1 MAAEAVYVH
10 LLGSR
15 AFVPQQQ
22 GYSNLYV
29 LFSPENFTIAPR
41 GILLLSLQLSLDIPT
56 GYLGRLFSVADMNVR
71 GVLLCAQELQ
81 PSTYWEISVVLFNH
95 SNEFFHGFRGQPV
108 ACLLLE
114 RVIYPPVRQASLV

>member
-1 MAAEAVYVH
+1 MAAEHIYVH

-15 AFVPQQQ
+15 AIMPQQQ

-29 LFSPENFTIAPR
+29 LFSPEDFVLAPR
-41 GILLLSLQLSLDIPT
+41 GILLLSLQLSLDIPP

-81 PSTYWEISVVLFNH
+81 PSTWWEISVVLFNH
-95 SNEFFHGFRGQPV
+95 SDEFFYGSRGQPV

-114 RVIYPPVRQASLV
+114 RVFYPSIRQASLV